1 MNKDHVKGA
10 IRETKGKVKEEFG
23 HVTGKDSTSLR
34 GVAEQ
39 VVGKVQRGLG
49 DLKDAVKAKVDKALD
64 SDRKVH

>member
-49 DLKDAVKAKVDKALD
+49 DLKDAVKA
-64 SDRKVH
+64 